1 MVIPTFLTTAMV
13 NKNDELVKKLQK
25 EARML
30 FYDRMMYDIN
40 DSLTSI
46 LAVCDDEG
54 GRVAVPKIKD
64 CINRINL
71 SLNNTKKYQSDF
83 GSDTKFDIHL
93 VIKNLIRLIKGVNRE
108 VKVTYSLADIKA
120 PTAGNRDKFEE
131 LLLNIFVDILE
142 KNSSNPEI
150 TIELKQ
156 KNQDAMVTILSDSHV
171 FSKEAIKEIVRIKED
186 RDFKGIIQT
195 KPQGNGVE
203 VIIKIPL
210 QFNVVKIEKV
220 EKKVEQIV

>member
-54 GRVAVPKIKD
+54 GSVAVPKIKD

-131 LLLNIFVDILE
+131 LL
-142 KNSSNPEI
+142 
-150 TIELKQ
+150 
-156 KNQDAMVTILSDSHV
+156 
-171 FSKEAIKEIVRIKED
+171 FSKVFCCLR
-186 RDFKGIIQT
+186 
-195 KPQGNGVE
+195 
-203 VIIKIPL
+203 
-210 QFNVVKIEKV
+210 
-220 EKKVEQIV
+220 